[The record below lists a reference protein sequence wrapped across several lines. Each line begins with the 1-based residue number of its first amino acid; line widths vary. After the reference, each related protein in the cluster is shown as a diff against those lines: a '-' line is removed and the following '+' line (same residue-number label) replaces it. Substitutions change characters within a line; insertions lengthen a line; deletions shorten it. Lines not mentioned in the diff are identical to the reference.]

1 MLLKRNNKSA
11 MMHSEINENI
21 NPKFGLERQ
30 NSVESVH
37 ASDED
42 DSEDELEKDDE
53 HYFRGRLS
61 NFQFKIFA
69 TAMLIVKMSYRL
81 RLFLS
86 SFIRKVTEKIRRNVS
101 NITKV
106 KHKKSNLR

>member
-1 MLLKRNNKSA
+1 
-11 MMHSEINENI
+11 MHSEINENI

-69 TAMLIVKMSYRL
+69 TPMLIVIMSC
-81 RLFLS
+81 RLFFYQVL
-86 SFIRKVTEKIRRNVS
+86 FEK
-101 NITKV
+101 
-106 KHKKSNLR
+106 